1 MHLAQALCRLLVTCS
16 TDESRKRPLG
26 SCPDP
31 VVPTQCW
38 SALQGLL
45 EFRCVRPLRTVYSML
60 EELGGLQ
67 MLDDSLMEVA
77 TAEIVAGG
85 PC

>member
-1 MHLAQALCRLLVTCS
+1 MCCLLMTCS
-16 TDESRKRPLG
+16 TDKVRKRPLG
-26 SCPDP
+26 HCLDHAIS
-31 VVPTQCW
+31 TQCW
-38 SALQGLL
+38 LALQGLL

-85 PC
+85 PW

>member
-1 MHLAQALCRLLVTCS
+1 MTCS
-16 TDESRKRPLG
+16 ADKLRKRRLG
-26 SCPDP
+26 SCPNA
-31 VVPTQCW
+31 VMPTQCW

-67 MLDDSLMEVA
+67 MLEDSLMEVA

-85 PC
+85 PW

>member
-1 MHLAQALCRLLVTCS
+1 M
-16 TDESRKRPLG
+16 
-26 SCPDP
+26 
-31 VVPTQCW
+31 
-38 SALQGLL
+38 
-45 EFRCVRPLRTVYSML
+45 RPLRTVYSML

-85 PC
+85 PCLLTCTLLLRSGVL